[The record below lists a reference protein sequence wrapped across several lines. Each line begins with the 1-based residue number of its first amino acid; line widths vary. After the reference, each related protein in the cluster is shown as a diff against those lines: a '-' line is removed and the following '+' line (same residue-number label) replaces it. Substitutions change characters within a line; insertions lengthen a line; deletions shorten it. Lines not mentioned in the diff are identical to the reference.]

1 MNSVHPENFQAL
13 NFINVAIKR
22 HTVGTNII
30 LEHLSS
36 SVTLDDEREMRRERE
51 STWGNFSPAA
61 SINHMEQIYGLLS
74 NITSNTVAMKKQNGC
89 VVGGL

>member
-13 NFINVAIKR
+13 NFINAAIKR

-36 SVTLDDEREMRRERE
+36 SVTLDDEREMRWERE
-51 STWGNFSPAA
+51 STWGKF
-61 SINHMEQIYGLLS
+61 L
-74 NITSNTVAMKKQNGC
+74 TSSKHKPHGTNLRAFK
-89 VVGGL
+89 

>member
-1 MNSVHPENFQAL
+1 MSSVHPENFQAL
-13 NFINVAIKR
+13 NFSNVAIKR

-36 SVTLDDEREMRRERE
+36 SVTLDDEREMRWERE

-74 NITSNTVAMKKQNGC
+74 NITSNIVAMKKQNGC

>member
-1 MNSVHPENFQAL
+1 MSSVHSENFQAL

-36 SVTLDDEREMRRERE
+36 SVILDDEREMRWERE
-51 STWGNFSPAA
+51 SKWRKF
-61 SINHMEQIYGLLS
+61 L
-74 NITSNTVAMKKQNGC
+74 TSSKHKPHGTNLRAFK
-89 VVGGL
+89 

>member
-13 NFINVAIKR
+13 NFINAAIKL

-36 SVTLDDEREMRRERE
+36 SVTLDDEREMRWGRE
-51 STWGNFSPAA
+51 SKWGKF
-61 SINHMEQIYGLLS
+61 L
-74 NITSNTVAMKKQNGC
+74 TSSKHKPHGTNLRAFK
-89 VVGGL
+89 

>member
-1 MNSVHPENFQAL
+1 MSSVHPENFQAL

-22 HTVGTNII
+22 HTVATNII

-36 SVTLDDEREMRRERE
+36 SVTLDDERE

-74 NITSNTVAMKKQNGC
+74 HITSNTVAMKKQNGC

>member
-1 MNSVHPENFQAL
+1 MSSVHPENFQAL

-22 HTVGTNII
+22 HTVATNII
-30 LEHLSS
+30 LKHLSS
-36 SVTLDDEREMRRERE
+36 SVTLDDERE
-51 STWGNFSPAA
+51 STWENFSPAA
-61 SINHMEQIYGLLS
+61 SINRMEQIYGLLS

>member
-13 NFINVAIKR
+13 NFINAAIKL

-36 SVTLDDEREMRRERE
+36 SVTLDDEREMRWGRE
-51 STWGNFSPAA
+51 SKWGKFLTSSKHKP
-61 SINHMEQIYGLLS
+61 YGTNLR
-74 NITSNTVAMKKQNGC
+74 AFK
-89 VVGGL
+89 

>member
-1 MNSVHPENFQAL
+1 MSSVHSENFQAL

-36 SVTLDDEREMRRERE
+36 SITLVDEREMRWERE
-51 STWGNFSPAA
+51 SKWGKFLTSSKHKPHG
-61 SINHMEQIYGLLS
+61 INLR
-74 NITSNTVAMKKQNGC
+74 AFK
-89 VVGGL
+89 

>member
-1 MNSVHPENFQAL
+1 MSSVHPENFQAL
-13 NFINVAIKR
+13 NFSNVAIKR

-36 SVTLDDEREMRRERE
+36 SVTLDDEREMRWERE

-74 NITSNTVAMKKQNGC
+74 NITSNTVE
-89 VVGGL
+89 

>member
-1 MNSVHPENFQAL
+1 MSSVHPENFQAL
-13 NFINVAIKR
+13 NFSNVAIKR
-22 HTVGTNII
+22 NTVGTNII

-36 SVTLDDEREMRRERE
+36 SVTLDDEREMRWERE

-74 NITSNTVAMKKQNGC
+74 NTHQTPWQ
-89 VVGGL
+89 